1 MIEKKINVL
10 QVCNQLGIGGTE
22 KCLQIFTEN
31 LDKNIFNVYVC
42 GINQGGERGD
52 LLRKKGFEVYI
63 IDNSQKKLIKLIK
76 KKNIQIVHIHRAGS
90 EEPFVIMAAK
100 EAGVPLVIETNVF
113 GLVDSSPSGK
123 LLDHHLFVSK
133 MCALRYQRW
142 TKIANENFFENCK
155 VLYNPL
161 NLNDFENAGILDSEK
176 QKLKNSLGIGKNDP
190 VIGRIGRSDIV
201 KWGNICIDMMKYLVK
216 IIPDVKYIIVG
227 APQSIVEKTKK
238 KKISK
243 NIIFLKNVFGREIIK
258 FYNSI
263 DILVHSS
270 KIGESFGY
278 TIAEAMVAK
287 KPVVVNS
294 TPLADNAQIE
304 LVDNGK
310 TGFIANSPK
319 EYAESISY
327 LLNNGAIAKE
337 MGMAGYK
344 KVKREYEAIKTTRV
358 LEKIYI
364 NLLQKKGIMLN
375 EKILKRYA
383 NIEYFPSKEDI
394 FKFKEEYEKRLKD
407 CFGKAS
413 VAYTLEV
420 FSYKHFIN
428 KPLLL
433 KSSKRFINITKRTNR
448 VFV

>member
-1 MIEKKINVL
+1 MNKINIL
-10 QVCNQLGIGGTE
+10 QICNQLGIGGTE

-63 IDNSQKKLIKLIK
+63 IDNNQKKLIKLIK
-76 KKNIQIVHIHRAGS
+76 EKNIQIVHIHRAGS
-90 EEPFVIMAAK
+90 EEPFAIMVAK
-100 EAGVPLVIETNVF
+100 EAEVPLIIETNVF

-142 TKIANENFFENCK
+142 MKIANENFFENCK

-190 VIGRIGRSDIV
+190 VIGRIGRPAIE
-201 KWGNICIDMMKYLVK
+201 KWGDICIDMMKYLVK
-216 IIPDVKYIIVG
+216 IIPNVKFIIVG
-227 APQSIVEKTKK
+227 APQSIIEKTKK

-243 NIIFLKNVFGREIIK
+243 NIIFLKNIFGDEIIK
-258 FYNSI
+258 FYNLI
-263 DILVHSS
+263 DVLAHSS
-270 KIGESFGY
+270 KMGESFGY
-278 TIAEAMVAK
+278 TIAEAMTAK

-294 TPLADNAQIE
+294 TPLVDNAQIE
-304 LVDNGK
+304 LVVNNK

-327 LLNNGAIAKE
+327 LLNNSAIAKE
-337 MGMAGYK
+337 MGIAGYK
-344 KVKREYEAIKTTRV
+344 KVKREYEAIKTTRI

-364 NLLQKKGIMLN
+364 DLLQKKGIMLN
-375 EKILKRYA
+375 NEILKKYE
-383 NIEYFPSKEDI
+383 NIKYFPSKEDI
-394 FKFKEEYEKRLKD
+394 FKFKDEYEKRLKY
-407 CFGKAS
+407 CFGNAS

-428 KPLLL
+428 RPFLL
-433 KSSKRFINITKRTNR
+433 KSIRRFINITKRINWIFR
-448 VFV
+448 